1 MKYRDLPFSHHAVS
15 LINGK
20 PEVCS
25 FAEIINVPKL
35 QKKKQKNSCLLLKEM
50 INRTKK
56 PSTE

>member
-35 QKKKQKNSCLLLKEM
+35 QKKK
-50 INRTKK
+50 TKK
-56 PSTE
+56 LLFIVKRNDKQNKKT